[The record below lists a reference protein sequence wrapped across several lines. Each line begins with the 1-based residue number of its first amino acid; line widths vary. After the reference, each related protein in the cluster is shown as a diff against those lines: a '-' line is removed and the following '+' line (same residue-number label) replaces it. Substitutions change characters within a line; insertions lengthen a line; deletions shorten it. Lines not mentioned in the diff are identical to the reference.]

1 MPDWLILQMPYMEII
16 LFGQLS
22 DITGSNR
29 ITIEAIKDT
38 DDLEK
43 ELRLKYPNFAK
54 AKYAIAV
61 DKKIISKT
69 VPLNTESEIA
79 LLPPFSGG

>member
-1 MPDWLILQMPYMEII
+1 MEII
-16 LFGQLS
+16 LFGQLR
-22 DITGSNR
+22 DIAGSNR
-29 ITIEAIKDT
+29 ISIDAIKDT
-38 DDLEK
+38 NDLKK
-43 ELRLKYPNFAK
+43 ELHSKYPGFDN

-61 DKKIISKT
+61 DKKIISET